1 MNNLIKKYEWISFAR
16 AYLSIAKIGIQE
28 LEYQRYA
35 DSVGKNLFEYSI
47 SYRNKY
53 LIIPVIWN
61 LKHAIELILKSL
73 GIYED
78 LKGKNGHNYFVILNE
93 ILKKENIKYT
103 KIEITNLAKIAVKY
117 YKCEFLNKELF
128 KENSIITDSRNDI
141 FRYPASH
148 FYSLE
153 LQNLKDISDFTEI
166 NNDIQKLEFLLNE
179 IDSRIRQNNQK

>member
-35 DSVGKNLFEYSI
+35 DRVGKNSFEYSF
-47 SYRNKY
+47 SC
-53 LIIPVIWN
+53 LMIPVIWN

-78 LKGKNGHNYFVILNE
+78 LKSKNGHNYFAILKE

-103 KIEITNLAKIAVKY
+103 EIEITNLAKIAVKY
-117 YKCEFLNKELF
+117 YKCEFLNKKLF
-128 KENSIITDSRNDI
+128 KENFIITDPRNDI
-141 FRYPASH
+141 FRYPAHH
-148 FYSLE
+148 FYPLE
-153 LQNLKDISDFTEI
+153 FQNLKDISIKKDFTEI
-166 NNDIQKLEFLLNE
+166 NNDIQKFEFLLNK
-179 IDSRIRQNNQK
+179 IDSRIRKNNQK